1 MSSED
6 LGLRCLG
13 QVIVGALGPAFIISL
28 WYVF

>member
-13 QVIVGALGPAFIISL
+13 KAIVGALGPAFIISL
-28 WYVF
+28 WCVF